1 MEGLSTSIRAFLTR
15 RLDTYTI
22 VSYVVLAAL
31 VSIVALGVGVI
42 VAGQVSRL

>member
-1 MEGLSTSIRAFLTR
+1 MEGLSTSIRALLTR

-31 VSIVALGVGVI
+31 VAIVALGVGVI
-42 VAGQVSRL
+42 VAGQVSHL